1 MQAYAK
7 NIVMSEFRN
16 GAQSPELLV
25 SYQMSQAELMPDIIP
40 DVYASVAA
48 KAAARPLLFTEIL
61 AELGE
66 EPLAANIERGVLW
79 HMASRDA
86 RGLGADFGTAYF
98 LDYGCVYNKKEHSEQ
113 SARTELRGTVVMPAM
128 LNLQT
133 AMDAITAQMQ
143 QPDLNR
149 LEPLAD
155 QLQTA
160 VAAWKALRYPFCA
173 EPANGRSLQDVYAEA
188 VRLSG
193 PRPLLEI
200 ESRAIARLWF
210 FDKKASR
217 NVFYALFRDSI
228 DIRSGVPRRTLYLP
242 ELQSKVLYDP
252 ILHAED
258 ARERAGQDIADA
270 CLLQQQM
277 HAVGQGLEQLFSN
290 YLAQVDHGTNGRS

>member
-7 NIVMSEFRN
+7 NIVMPEFRS
-16 GAQSPELLV
+16 GAQSPELPI
-25 SYQMSQAELMPDIIP
+25 SYQMSQAERMPDIIP

-48 KAAARPLLFTEIL
+48 KAAARPLPFTEIL

-86 RGLGADFGTAYF
+86 RGLGAGFGTAYF
-98 LDYGCVYNKKEHSEQ
+98 LDYGCVYNKNRHTEK
-113 SARTELRGTVVMPAM
+113 SARTELRNTVVMPAM
-128 LNLQT
+128 LNLQAVIDT
-133 AMDAITAQMQ
+133 ITAHME
-143 QPDLNR
+143 QPDLSR

-155 QLQTA
+155 QLHTA
-160 VAAWKALRYPFCA
+160 AAEWSALRYPFSS
-173 EPANGRSLQDVYAEA
+173 EPANGRSLQDVYAET

-193 PRPLLEI
+193 PRPVLEI

-217 NVFYALFRDSI
+217 DVFYALIRDSI
-228 DIRSGVPRRTLYLP
+228 DIRSGIPRRTLYLP
-242 ELQSKVLYDP
+242 ELQCKVLYDP

-270 CLLQQQM
+270 RLLQQQM
-277 HAVGQGLEQLFSN
+277 HAIGQGLEQRFSN
-290 YLAQVDHGTNGRS
+290 YLAQVDHGTNGQY